1 MSAIYP
7 KAKEQFLLGALN
19 LASATV
25 SAALI
30 KTTYTYNAADVNVTA
45 ALAQQAGSSVVL
57 STQSVSADGIFD
69 AADIT
74 FTAVAAGSTVNAVLI
89 YSGTTP
95 IAYIDSG
102 VGFPFATSGAD
113 VTVSFSNSA
122 DKIFRL

>member
-7 KAKEQFLLGALN
+7 KAKEQFMLGALN
-19 LASATV
+19 LSSATV

-30 KTTYTYNAADVNVTA
+30 KTTYVYNSTDANATTITA
-45 ALAQQAGSSVVL
+45 YQAGSSVEL
-57 STQSVSADGIFD
+57 SSKSISVDGVFD